1 MCRQVLFVVGSLAL
15 LFSISLERG
24 LVRAE
29 QVRLDVTRDT
39 WLSAVGEESKGAN
52 GGSARLKLK
61 SIQELSLIDFDFAKL
76 RGKEIQRCRLFLKQA
91 SDIPLDRITLSTLGA
106 NWTEGTSTNYAI
118 VNGQSTFT
126 TKSLA
131 S

>member
-76 RGKEIQRCRLFLKQA
+76 RGKEIQ
-91 SDIPLDRITLSTLGA
+91 IT
-106 NWTEGTSTNYAI
+106 
-118 VNGQSTFT
+118 
-126 TKSLA
+126 
-131 S
+131 